1 MAKKLRVLFVAS
13 ESRPYSATG
22 GLADVSEALP
32 VALVKKGIIVNKV
45 LPKYKGIEDKFILKE
60 KCRFMVE
67 MADRAEEVVVYH
79 RKDEGVNTYFI
90 ANDRYFERDEIYGY
104 EDDGERFGFFSKAV
118 VQVNMIL
125 GFKPDV
131 IHLND
136 WQAAMI
142 SLLLRTEYRNLD
154 FYSSS
159 KLLYTIHNLQYQGV
173 FNKYLLNEMRISDRQ
188 FNQEGIEYYGKLCF
202 MKAGIVYSDIV
213 STVSDTYSKEIQTEQ
228 YGYGLDGILLK
239 YADKI
244 RGIVNGIYYDKY
256 DPNTDE
262 MLEYKYNTKTF
273 VKMRNK
279 QKKLI
284 QKDLGL
290 AQKDVPIFGVVTRLV
305 EQKGVGL
312 IIHAIEK
319 LAKKDV
325 QFIVLGS
332 GDESYEKEF
341 KRLQEKYPD
350 KIRAKMAYDGK
361 FAKKIYSSSD
371 FFLMPSLFEPCG
383 LSQLYSM
390 RYGSLP
396 IVRSTGGLKDTV
408 VDYTEDNKKGTGF
421 KFDGFNADEFMQAI
435 DEAISLYE
443 DKDKL
448 NQVIKRAMSV
458 RFSWEASAGEYLDL
472 YKEMLK

>member
-1 MAKKLRVLFVAS
+1 MAKKLRVVFVAS

-118 VQVNMIL
+118 VQLNMIL
-125 GFKPDV
+125 GFKPDI

-136 WQAAMI
+136 WQSAMI
-142 SLLLRTEYRNLD
+142 SLLLRAEYENLD
-154 FYSSS
+154 FYSSTRI
-159 KLLYTIHNLQYQGV
+159 LYTIHNLQYQGV

-213 STVSDTYSKEIQTEQ
+213 STVSDTYSKEIQTQQ

-244 RGIVNGIYYDKY
+244 RGIVNGIYYDKF

-262 MLEYKYNTKTF
+262 ILEYKYNTKTF

-279 QKKLI
+279 QKKQI
-284 QKDLGL
+284 QKELGL

-305 EQKGVGL
+305 EQKGVDL

-319 LAKKDV
+319 LAKKDA

-332 GDESYEKEF
+332 GDKSYEKAFEDLE
-341 KRLQEKYPD
+341 KKYPL
-350 KIRAKMAYDGK
+350 I
-361 FAKKIYSSSD
+361 
-371 FFLMPSLFEPCG
+371 LFE
-383 LSQLYSM
+383 
-390 RYGSLP
+390 
-396 IVRSTGGLKDTV
+396 
-408 VDYTEDNKKGTGF
+408 
-421 KFDGFNADEFMQAI
+421 KFF
-435 DEAISLYE
+435 
-443 DKDKL
+443 
-448 NQVIKRAMSV
+448 
-458 RFSWEASAGEYLDL
+458 
-472 YKEMLK
+472 